1 MKFMK
6 SLFAM
11 LLTVL
16 VFAANAQLSEVT
28 PSDLLK
34 LLPDKINGFEPAED
48 FKSEKMKIGT
58 ITYSLCEKKF
68 SMKKS
73 TIELLLFDYLQAE
86 IMYKQ
91 AVSKWSEMKPV
102 ESESVVMN
110 PIKMENCV
118 GWESHQKHTGQSQI
132 ALGIGG
138 RYLLEIT
145 GNHVDL
151 ATLQAVLKEIPIEKF
166 PK

>member
-16 VFAANAQLSEVT
+16 VFAANAQLNEVN

-34 LLPDKINGFEPAED
+34 LLPDKIDGFKRAED

-58 ITYSLCEKKF
+58 IIYSLCEKKF
-68 SMKKS
+68 RKKKS
-73 TIELLLFDYLQAE
+73 TIELLLFDYGYAD

-110 PIKMENCV
+110 PIKMDNCV
-118 GWESHQKHTGQSQI
+118 GWESNQKHTGQSQI

-145 GNHVDL
+145 GDQVDL
-151 ATLQAVLKEIPIEKF
+151 STLQAILKEIPIEKF